1 MKSDSLRRFNQS
13 QAGVFHTT
21 HWGQSIPDDFLKDL
35 MYKAEQSPNRK
46 ARLCLHPSPEDITQV
61 TFLALTRP
69 YEDRLHK
76 HPHKPELMI
85 PFLGK
90 AELTLYY
97 EDTSKNQVIL
107 LDAERSTPVSIEAG
121 VLHSLRVLTPS
132 FVFVE
137 IGNGPFK
144 PDSTVYA

>member
-1 MKSDSLRRFNQS
+1 MKSDSLKRFNQT
-13 QAGVFHTT
+13 QAGVFHAT
-21 HWGQSIPDDFLKDL
+21 HWGQSIPENFVKELICE
-35 MYKAEQSPNRK
+35 AEQNFNRK

-76 HPHKPELMI
+76 HPQKPEIMI

-90 AELTLYY
+90 AELKLYY
-97 EDTSKNQVIL
+97 EDTSENQVIL
-107 LDAERSTPVSIEAG
+107 LDAESSTPVSIEAG
-121 VLHSLRVLTPS
+121 VLHSLRVLTPN
-132 FVFVE
+132 FVFLE

>member
-1 MKSDSLRRFNQS
+1 MKSDSLKRFNQT
-13 QAGVFHTT
+13 QAGVFHAT
-21 HWGQSIPDDFLKDL
+21 HWGQSIPENFVKELICES
-35 MYKAEQSPNRK
+35 EQNFNRK

-76 HPHKPELMI
+76 HPHKPEIMI

-90 AELTLYY
+90 AELKLYY
-97 EDTSKNQVIL
+97 EDNSENQVIL
-107 LDAERSTPVSIEAG
+107 LDAESSTPVSIEAG
-121 VLHSLRVLTPS
+121 VLHSLRILTPN
-132 FVFVE
+132 FVFLE